1 MKLSGCLL
9 IAMAS
14 LAVVGHA
21 ADPLDPVSQQNAV
34 VPRMSCD
41 DKLDKSQALARGVVE
56 NRLRSGQI
64 HAAYAEI
71 MALPSQVAEVAIL
84 RADIL
89 RRLQRPE
96 AREWFKALQKTC
108 MGGLAEH
115 GLGLLEADVGDYAR
129 AREHLLRA
137 VKLAPTDA
145 RVRNDLGYVFL
156 MLGQDAQSAFELRV
170 ASELAPEIRLPVLN
184 LLLLALLRA
193 DSEALA
199 EGMARW
205 QPDAGERANLLR
217 DCRRLHAR
225 RMGLPSGAQA
235 ACPLALPG

>member
-1 MKLSGCLL
+1 MKLSGLL
-9 IAMAS
+9 LVAVAG
-14 LAVVGHA
+14 LAAVGHA
-21 ADPLDPVSQQNAV
+21 ADALDPLAQQNAV
-34 VPRMSCD
+34 VPRMNCD
-41 DKLDKSQALARGVVE
+41 DKLDKSQALARGMVE
-56 NRLRSGQI
+56 SRVRSGQI

-71 MALPSQVAEVAIL
+71 MALPPQVAEVAIL

-96 AREWFKALQKTC
+96 ARAWFRALQKTC

-115 GLGLLEADVGDYAR
+115 GLGLLEADTGDYAR

-137 VKLAPTDA
+137 VQLTPTDA

-156 MLGQDAQSAFELRV
+156 MLGQDVQAAFELRV

-199 EGMARW
+199 EGVARW

-225 RMGLPSGAQA
+225 RMGQPAGAQA